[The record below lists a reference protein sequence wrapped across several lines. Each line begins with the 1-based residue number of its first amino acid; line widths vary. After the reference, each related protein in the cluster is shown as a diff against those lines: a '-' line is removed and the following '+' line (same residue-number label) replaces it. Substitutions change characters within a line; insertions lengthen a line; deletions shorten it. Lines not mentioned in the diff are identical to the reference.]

1 LKADKGTPAACLAC
15 GAAEVEP
22 FLHLP
27 EVPVFCNVLFPTET
41 EALAAPRGD
50 LDLGICR
57 GCGHVF
63 NLAFDPEL
71 VRYAEG
77 YENSLHHSPRFQAYA
92 EELAAELRDRHRLID
107 SHVVEIACGQG
118 DFLKLVCREPGCTGT
133 GFDPSFRG
141 ESAGIS
147 IVIEPEYFGA
157 RPLEKAVHLI
167 CCRHALEH
175 IDGPVSFLEM
185 VKKAIPAGSSPSIF
199 FEVPNSLY
207 SLRDGGVWDFIYE
220 HVSYFCGLSMSA
232 CFAKAGF
239 TVRRTWETFAGQ
251 FLCLEADTAE
261 PGAASPEL
269 SPVPPVGELV
279 GMAGG
284 LGDQVAGLLDKW
296 RGRFAEIAA
305 EKGRV
310 AVWGVGSKGVTFL
323 NLMGA
328 AGAVGVPVDI
338 NPQKHGLFVPG
349 TGHQV
354 VSPEKLPD
362 LGIRLV
368 LVMNPV
374 YTGEIEGMV
383 RAQGIDAAVEG
394 V

>member
-1 LKADKGTPAACLAC
+1 MNIPACLAC
-15 GAAEVEP
+15 GSSRIER

-27 EVPVFCNVLFPTET
+27 DVPVFCNVLLATEK
-41 EALAAPRGD
+41 EAAAAPRGD

-57 GCGHVF
+57 DCGHVF
-63 NLAFDPEL
+63 NVAFDPDL

-92 EELAAELRDRHRLID
+92 EELAAELRDRHCLTH

-141 ESAGIS
+141 DSPGNGIT
-147 IVIEPEYFGA
+147 IEQEYFGA
-157 RPLEKAVHLI
+157 RPLGKAVDLI

-175 IDGPVSFLEM
+175 IDDPVGFLKM
-185 VKKAIPAGSSPSIF
+185 VADAVPAGSRPAVF

-220 HVSYFCGLSMSA
+220 HVSYFCGRSMSA
-232 CFAKAGF
+232 CFARAGF
-239 TVRRTWETFAGQ
+239 SVRRTWETFAGQ
-251 FLCLEADTAE
+251 FLCLEAGPAGLDS
-261 PGAASPEL
+261 AAPEL
-269 SPVPPVGELV
+269 AVVPPVAELV
-279 GMAGG
+279 GLAGG
-284 LGDQVAGLLDKW
+284 LGDHMAGLLGKW
-296 RGRFAEIAA
+296 RARFEEIAA
-305 EKGRV
+305 AGGRV

-323 NLMGA
+323 NLMGP
-328 AGAVGVPVDI
+328 AGAAGVPVDI
-338 NPQKHGLFVPG
+338 NPQKHGLHVPG
-349 TGHQV
+349 TGQRV
-354 VSPEKLPD
+354 VAPENLAG

-374 YTGEIEGMV
+374 YTAEIEGMV
-383 RAQGIDAAVEG
+383 RARGIDAEVAG

>member
-1 LKADKGTPAACLAC
+1 LNNGPLNDPSCLAC
-15 GAAEVEP
+15 GSSGITR

-27 EVPVFCNVLFPTET
+27 DVPVFCNVLLPSAE

-57 GCGHVF
+57 DCGHVF
-63 NLAFDPEL
+63 NVGFDPEL

-77 YENSLHHSPRFQAYA
+77 YENSLHHSPRFQSYA
-92 EELAAELRDRHRLID
+92 EELAAELRGRHGLKD
-107 SHVVEIACGQG
+107 AHVVEIACGQG
-118 DFLKLVCREPGCTGT
+118 DFLKLVCSDPGCTGT

-141 ESAGIS
+141 EIDAEGIT
-147 IVIEPEYFGA
+147 IEPAYFGV
-157 RPLEKAVHLI
+157 RPLGRAVDLI

-175 IDGPVSFLEM
+175 IDEPVAFLES
-185 VKKAIPAGSSPSIF
+185 VRKALPDGSRTSVF

-220 HVSYFCGLSMSA
+220 HVSYFCGRSMSA
-232 CFAKAGF
+232 CFEKAGYS
-239 TVRRTWETFAGQ
+239 VRRTWETFAGQ
-251 FLCLEADTAE
+251 FLCLEADLE
-261 PGAASPEL
+261 DSASPAPEMT
-269 SPVPPVGELV
+269 PVPATDELV
-279 GMAGG
+279 GLAAG
-284 LGDQVAGLLDKW
+284 LGDQMTVLLDKW
-296 RGRFAEIAA
+296 RGRVAEIAA
-305 EKGRV
+305 EGGRV

-323 NLMGA
+323 NLMGE
-328 AGAVGVPVDI
+328 AGAAGVPVDI
-338 NPQKHGLFVPG
+338 NPQKHGRHVPG
-349 TGHQV
+349 TGQQV
-354 VSPEKLPD
+354 VAPENLAD

-383 RAQGIDAAVEG
+383 RAQGIDAEVAG

>member
-1 LKADKGTPAACLAC
+1 MSGGGRSNNCLAC
-15 GAAEVEP
+15 GSDRIER

-27 EVPVFCNVLFPTET
+27 EVPVFCNVLMPTEK

-57 GCGHVF
+57 DCGHVF
-63 NLAFDPEL
+63 NLGFDPDL
-71 VRYAEG
+71 VKYAEG

-92 EELAAELRDRHRLID
+92 EALAAELRERHGLAD
-107 SHVVEIACGQG
+107 AHVMEIACGQG
-118 DFLKLVCREPGCTGT
+118 DFLKLVCGDPGCTGT

-141 ESAGIS
+141 EPIAEGIT
-147 IVIEPEYFGA
+147 IERAYFGA
-157 RPLEKAVHLI
+157 RPLERSPDLI

-175 IDGPVSFLEM
+175 IEDPVGFLKM
-185 VKKAIPAGSSPSIF
+185 VREAIPGGASPAVF

-220 HVSYFCGLSMSA
+220 HVSYFCGTSMGA
-232 CFAKAGF
+232 CFARAGYA
-239 TVRRTWETFAGQ
+239 VQRTWETFDGQ
-251 FLCLEADTAE
+251 FLCLEAA
-261 PGAASPEL
+261 PGAGDSTAPEL
-269 SPVPPVGELV
+269 TDVPPVPELV
-279 GMAGG
+279 GLAGG
-284 LGDQVAGLLDKW
+284 LGQQMDGLLEKW

-305 EKGRV
+305 DGGRV

-323 NLMGA
+323 NLMGS

-338 NPQKHGLFVPG
+338 NPQKHGLHVPG
-349 TGHQV
+349 TGQQV
-354 VSPEKLPD
+354 VAPENLD
-362 LGIRLV
+362 GLGIRLV

-383 RAQGIDAAVEG
+383 RAQGIDAEVVG